1 MTDQPPAPDGTTA
14 GISRRRIMT
23 AAGGAAAIGGL
34 AAVSAGAIL
43 AGRSA
48 STRQPGVTLPVDQ
61 ATTGQLIEL
70 SRTLC
75 GGGAFDPAQATML
88 LELLAADPDLSRGF
102 IDLRLEPPVAGTTP
116 AHSDQAAAAMR
127 AILNFWYV
135 GEFAGQ
141 PIANRAAV
149 YGQLT
154 SWQAMYTPPYA
165 VCKAFGAWAEAPDDQ
180 PAQPA
185 L

>member
-14 GISRRRIMT
+14 GISRRQVLST
-23 AAGGAAAIGGL
+23 AGGVAAIGGL

-43 AGRSA
+43 ASRPTP
-48 STRQPGVTLPVDQ
+48 TRQSRVTLPVDQ
-61 ATTGQLIEL
+61 ATAAQLIDL

-75 GGGAFDPAQATML
+75 GGGTFDPTQATIL

-127 AILNFWYV
+127 AILRFWYV
-135 GEFAGQ
+135 GEFAGK
-141 PIANRAAV
+141 PVANRAAV

-154 SWQAMYTPPYA
+154 AWQAMYTPPYA

-180 PAQPA
+180 PAQPGI
-185 L
+185 